1 MLNKLQEIFAK
12 NSGFY
17 KNILSVAIVVFLVK
31 VFGFIKEIYISK
43 SFGMSEELDVFFI
56 LILIPTFFKSVFLG
70 AFKAVLI
77 PNYIYAK
84 KNNNTVFHN
93 NLIVQ
98 TILLSI
104 VLTFS
109 VFLLLEP
116 INTYLVRNYSSQ
128 IGAKVFSYQSIILW
142 CIPLWTFSSLIS
154 GLLDVR
160 KKFMISVFSPIITS
174 VVIIISLIF
183 YSPSAKLITLAY
195 VVGAFCETIFLYLN
209 NPLKLKFSDLNF
221 YDSESVNLYKQ
232 FVPKLLSGLIIG
244 LNPIIDQFFTSGLAD
259 GAISTLNYGMK
270 FPAFVIGIFTVAVG
284 NVILP
289 YFAEIA
295 EKSTKEIA
303 SFLKQKILYV
313 FLFSSLCSL
322 LLILFGEDLVTLFFQ
337 RGEFDFSDTKR
348 VSYVLFMF
356 SFQIPF
362 YLMDII
368 FVRFLTAYNL
378 NWFNILSSSISVV
391 VNLICNFLLIEK
403 FGVAGIALSTSI
415 VIVISCL
422 VKLLYVRSLIKRKMI
437 KKYV

>member
-244 LNPIIDQFFTSGLAD
+244 LNPIIDQFFTSG
-259 GAISTLNYGMK
+259 
-270 FPAFVIGIFTVAVG
+270 
-284 NVILP
+284 
-289 YFAEIA
+289 
-295 EKSTKEIA
+295 
-303 SFLKQKILYV
+303 
-313 FLFSSLCSL
+313 
-322 LLILFGEDLVTLFFQ
+322 
-337 RGEFDFSDTKR
+337 
-348 VSYVLFMF
+348 
-356 SFQIPF
+356 
-362 YLMDII
+362 
-368 FVRFLTAYNL
+368 
-378 NWFNILSSSISVV
+378 
-391 VNLICNFLLIEK
+391 
-403 FGVAGIALSTSI
+403 
-415 VIVISCL
+415 
-422 VKLLYVRSLIKRKMI
+422 
-437 KKYV
+437 